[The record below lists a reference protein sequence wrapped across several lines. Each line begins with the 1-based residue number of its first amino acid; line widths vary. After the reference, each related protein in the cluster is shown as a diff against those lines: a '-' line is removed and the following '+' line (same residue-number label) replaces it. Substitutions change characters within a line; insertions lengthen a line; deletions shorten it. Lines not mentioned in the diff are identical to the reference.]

1 MALASV
7 GFSEDSPLLTN
18 IPLYQQWFQYWTG
31 VCLNCGHRIK
41 HWPSHQHNTLQS
53 GLCCVCW
60 LAPIKEGCWLA
71 TVSKHFY
78 GLVCHGP
85 HLWGYQCRYHGSIQ
99 VHHPASVTLGLKAVS
114 VSGTIVHIPVP
125 RRTLTVLLKTG
136 KGLKGAVGRKCN
148 LHYNCFCAKYD
159 LSQN

>member
-1 MALASV
+1 MTVRTTVSFFQTNCWVHRLSGFPVPSV
-7 GFSEDSPLLTN
+7 FLLSN
-18 IPLYQQWFQYWTG
+18 VWSVSLLG
-31 VCLNCGHRIK
+31 
-41 HWPSHQHNTLQS
+41 